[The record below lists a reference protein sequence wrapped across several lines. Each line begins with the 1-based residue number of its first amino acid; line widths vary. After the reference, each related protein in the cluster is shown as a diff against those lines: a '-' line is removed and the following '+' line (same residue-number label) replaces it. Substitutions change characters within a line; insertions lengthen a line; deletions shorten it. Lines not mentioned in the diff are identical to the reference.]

1 MKYTTINRINL
12 KLNTRLNLVADE
24 NSNVNED
31 EEFPGVSTSVNS
43 TIVNPALIN
52 LIADEKEN
60 YLDLIL
66 KLIYILPLQNEHLI
80 LADIVEGLVISDL
93 LTTYYHG
100 FASLSPGADV
110 SAMSVQQKNHSYY
123 LIGLLTCGRNIYLP
137 NLPQVPQNLPGVP
150 SPSPVI
156 LEGETLLVDI
166 PNIVKRVD
174 VLHGKRESN
183 SSRND
188 LGIDFGYEFNKYPD
202 RAAGGDK
209 RIVY

>member
-1 MKYTTINRINL
+1 MKYTTVNRINL
-12 KLNTRLNLVADE
+12 KLNTRLNLVTDE
-24 NSNVNED
+24 DSAVNED

-43 TIVNPALIN
+43 TVVNPALIN
-52 LIADEKEN
+52 LIADEKAN

-66 KLIYILPLQNEHLI
+66 GLIYILPLQNEHLI

-110 SAMSVQQKNHSYY
+110 SAMSVQQKNQSYY

-156 LEGETLLVDI
+156 LEGESLLVDI

-174 VLHGKRESN
+174 VLHGKRASVSSSN
-183 SSRND
+183 I
-188 LGIDFGYEFNKYPD
+188 GIDFGFEFNPSPE
-202 RAAGGDK
+202 RAAGSDR
-209 RIVY
+209 RIVFP